1 MLKPGQTTWKKV
13 LQASMPHHDSLE
25 GLLRPPLVLSA
36 KYDEDYGTP
45 KRGALVFK
53 DAVSGKMRPIV
64 LAEVG
69 ALLETGGSSY
79 EVTWYVTKFNPAWA
93 VKAVLS
99 DGSTAAVDATAYG
112 MTMTDPNTGLKSGA
126 DTMTFAADLPA
137 NTVAI
142 ILAEAEG
149 KALEGVVYES
159 VLSQDFPL
167 AVEVEGASPDKIAA
181 GASAFVQAL
190 AGVKAKQDLLFIR
203 TV

>member
-1 MLKPGQTTWKKV
+1 MLKPGQTPWKKV

-36 KYDEDYGTP
+36 KYDENYGTP

-53 DAVSGKMRPIV
+53 DESSGLFRPMV

-69 ALLETGGSSY
+69 ALQSGTTY
-79 EVTWYVTKFNPAWA
+79 AVKWYVTKFDPAWS

-99 DGSTAAVDATAYG
+99 DGTTAAADATAYG
-112 MTMTDPNTGLKSGA
+112 MAVTDPNTGLQTGT
-126 DTMTFAADLPA
+126 DTITFAAALPA
-137 NTVAI
+137 GTVAI

-167 AVEVEGASPDKIAA
+167 AVEVEGASPDKISA
-181 GASAFVQAL
+181 GGSAFVQAL
-190 AGVKAKQDLLFIR
+190 AGIKAKQGLLFIR